1 MRINSKYQEVDKL
14 ELISVVV
21 LTYNS
26 YETVIETLESIKRQT
41 YEKLEL
47 IVCDDHSTD
56 NTIKLVR
63 RWLKQNK
70 RRFIKVKLIIA
81 RKNHGTAKN
90 CNIGISQVHGKY
102 VQMISGDDVLIEKA
116 IEKKYRFAEE
126 KSLNIVY
133 SKVKAFGSDVLKV
146 REYNKYIEASYRIV
160 KRGWKEQYDKIIL
173 YNFIPSPGGCFY
185 LTEYIKEKGYDIR
198 YPMME
203 DYPFIYN
210 YIVGGNEVMLLDE
223 VLIRYRIS
231 NTSLSASGNSKY
243 IKSCMKFFL
252 CVKLKELIKNKKY
265 KEATEEFIGYLL
277 MWFDRNKL

>member
-173 YNFIPSPGGCFY
+173 YNFIPSPGGAH
-185 LTEYIKEKGYDIR
+185 LNEKQK
-198 YPMME
+198 P
-203 DYPFIYN
+203 
-210 YIVGGNEVMLLDE
+210 
-223 VLIRYRIS
+223 
-231 NTSLSASGNSKY
+231 
-243 IKSCMKFFL
+243 
-252 CVKLKELIKNKKY
+252 
-265 KEATEEFIGYLL
+265 
-277 MWFDRNKL
+277 

>member
-1 MRINSKYQEVDKL
+1 MREDREVDKL

-265 KEATEEFIGYLL
+265 KEAKEEFIGYLL

>member
-265 KEATEEFIGYLL
+265 KEAKEEFRGYLL
-277 MWFDRNKL
+277 MWFDTNKL

>member
-265 KEATEEFIGYLL
+265 KEAKEEFIGYLL

>member
-1 MRINSKYQEVDKL
+1 M

-265 KEATEEFIGYLL
+265 KEAKEEFIGYLL